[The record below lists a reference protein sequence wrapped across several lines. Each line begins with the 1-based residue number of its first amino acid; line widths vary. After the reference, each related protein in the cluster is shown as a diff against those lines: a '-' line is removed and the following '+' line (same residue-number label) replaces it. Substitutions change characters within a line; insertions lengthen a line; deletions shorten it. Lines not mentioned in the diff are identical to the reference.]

1 MSAPDH
7 LSWQNFR
14 STVFV
19 RGQQRV
25 HRVTDSP
32 CIEVFGDGVRN
43 RIGILLETAPGTPVP
58 PEFSKLA
65 LIGTRTVHQKG
76 REFLEVATATSSLQ
90 RQFYH
95 FAVAV
100 AERVIVEKRP
110 AVEAVGLELQCFT
123 DLLEEKPIL
132 GIERQIGLAGELL
145 FLERLIARRGVS
157 ALDAWFGPI
166 GEPHDFRL
174 EAREFEVKTTI
185 SPHRIHTI
193 HGTEQLVASQ
203 GCTLYLV
210 SVLLGPPGTSKGF
223 SLPEKVTELSAKFA
237 SAAARL
243 NQFMAALEACGFHDA
258 DSGHYTRRFA
268 VRRPM
273 GLVRVDESCPAI
285 TRPIIQAALGPLAPR
300 IESLQYDVSVEG
312 LEREDG
318 TVEFETAVST

>member
-7 LSWQNFR
+7 LSWENFR

-32 CIEVFGDGVRN
+32 CIEVFGDGVGN
-43 RIGILLETAPGTPVP
+43 RIGIWLEISPGTVVP
-58 PEFSKLA
+58 PELSKLA
-65 LIGTRTVHQKG
+65 LIRTRTVHQKG
-76 REFLEVATATSSLQ
+76 RDFLEVATATPSLQ

-110 AVEAVGLELQCFT
+110 AIEAVSLELQCFT

-132 GIERQIGLAGELL
+132 GIERQIGLVGELL
-145 FLERLIARRGVS
+145 FLERLIDKRGLS
-157 ALDAWFGPI
+157 ALDAWLGPI

-174 EAREFEVKTTI
+174 EAREFEVKTTV

-193 HGTEQLVASQ
+193 HGMEQLVASQ
-203 GCTLYLV
+203 GCALYLV
-210 SVLLGPPGTSKGF
+210 SVLLGPSGASKGF
-223 SLPEKVTELSAKFA
+223 SLSEKVAELSARFA
-237 SAAARL
+237 SVAARL
-243 NQFMAALEACGFHDA
+243 NQFTAALESCGFRDS
-258 DSGHYTRRFA
+258 DSGQYTRRFA

-285 TRPIIQAALGPLAPR
+285 TRPVIQAALGPLATR

-318 TVEFETAVST
+318 TAEFEAAVAA